1 MKKDRYTDE
10 VTWVRRMLAIVAVVT
25 AVAWHPALA
34 QQPQPEAGTGIALL
48 PLRSRG
54 LSPAEHRRIAMRVAA
69 SYRQSRQDVIAPEDL
84 GARLSRDERRRSALE
99 EARKLV
105 AEGAEKSLNMESAAA
120 VSAYDRAL
128 AIWRENF
135 GEWVDAAN
143 MADAYVR
150 RAAERMDSDP
160 GAARA
165 DLFEAVTIAP
175 DRSPSLDDFPPKVV
189 EAHEAARLERA
200 KDSFRSDDPRAL
212 AALGAAL
219 GTASVGVTRAE
230 RGDRIEEGVGV
241 ELAVFAVR
249 VAEKPKTV
257 RGVLPGIG
265 DGGMERIDSMVDSLA
280 GRGTPITLRDDVGT
294 RPNPARTPPAI
305 QRPRRPG
312 ERPLWK
318 NPWIWVGTGAA
329 VIAGAGLGVYSMQ
342 QEKDEGPGFKV
353 ILAPAPPD
361 DS

>member
-1 MKKDRYTDE
+1 
-10 VTWVRRMLAIVAVVT
+10 VTPFRRFLAIAAVVVVASASHA
-25 AVAWHPALA
+25 AVAQPA
-34 QQPQPEAGTGIALL
+34 EGGSGIALL

-54 LSPAEHRRIAMRVAA
+54 LSQTEHRRIAMRVAA

-84 GARLSRDERRRSALE
+84 AARLSRDANRRGALE
-99 EARKLV
+99 EAKKLV
-105 AEGAEKSLNMESAAA
+105 AEGAEKSLNLENAAA
-120 VSAYDRAL
+120 MSAYDRAI

-135 GEWVDAAN
+135 GEFVDPVN
-143 MADAYVR
+143 MAEAYVR
-150 RAAERMDSDP
+150 RAAERMDTDP
-160 GAARA
+160 ASARA

-175 DRSPSLDDFPPKVV
+175 DRTPSIDDFPPKVV
-189 EAHEAARLERA
+189 EAHEAARADRA
-200 KDSFRSDDPRAL
+200 KDSFRADDPRLL

-249 VAEKPKTV
+249 LSDKPKTA
-257 RGVLPGIG
+257 RGVLPGVG

-280 GRGTPITLRDDVGT
+280 GRGTPIATRDDIGNG
-294 RPNPARTPPAI
+294 RPNPVRTPPPI
-305 QRPRRPG
+305 RRPGRPG

-318 NPWIWVGTGAA
+318 NPWIWLGAA
-329 VIAGAGLGVYSMQ
+329 AVAGAGAGFGVYSSQ
-342 QEKDEGPGFKV
+342 QKKDEGPGFKV
-353 ILAPAPPD
+353 ILAPAPPE